1 MAHTDGCDR
10 RFENAVKILR
20 RPRRWRT
27 LLMVMALA
35 AMLGA
40 TRVSGKPLQDE
51 AAAGP
56 PPTRIDVVVDE
67 VTPGVKVAD
76 PYRWLEDQE
85 SPETRAWIEA
95 QKDRKSTRLN
105 SSHS

>member
-1 MAHTDGCDR
+1 MAHTAGCAW

-35 AMLGA
+35 ATVSA
-40 TRVSGKPLQDE
+40 TQVSAKPAQDE

-56 PPTRIDVVVDE
+56 PLTRIGVVVDE
-67 VTPGVKVAD
+67 VTPGVKIAD

-95 QKDRKSTRLN
+95 QNKYTN
-105 SSHS
+105 SL